1 MGAFWCFDFQG
12 FEIASKLWLSAWA
25 SSREEIKEQ
34 KESDYQGVSNTD
46 YITVYGILGLLQSL
60 AFVTGI
66 LLMNRRTLTASLNVH
81 SSIFHRVLHSTID
94 FVWTTPVGQVIQF
107 LYSIN
112 SWFLLYFYLHR
123 LPIDSPK
130 IWTKRTSICQ
140 INWKISS
147 INSWG

>member
-107 LYSIN
+107 LDLMHDIQ
-112 SWFLLYFYLHR
+112 FV
-123 LPIDSPK
+123 SP
-130 IWTKRTSICQ
+130 
-140 INWKISS
+140 
-147 INSWG
+147 

>member
-1 MGAFWCFDFQG
+1 MKRFIKNLFQG

-34 KESDYQGVSNTD
+34 QESNYQGVSNTD

-94 FVWTTPVGQVIQF
+94 FVWTTPVGQVVNYPENTI
-107 LYSIN
+107 
-112 SWFLLYFYLHR
+112 
-123 LPIDSPK
+123 
-130 IWTKRTSICQ
+130 
-140 INWKISS
+140 
-147 INSWG
+147 